1 MENNLT
7 NEYIDTA
14 IEELI
19 SLLGIRES
27 VLIEKIKI
35 PYRREDIK
43 ECVKDITYHL
53 GLPIEINLSYVS
65 KNYTPNNNDGFNSQ
79 NLVKTDYRG
88 RGNEGIVAQISIPS
102 NLPMYG
108 SPNLKNFP
116 INIRVSENCAEYPDS
131 FISVMA
137 HELSHIILYS
147 LLHKNKDNEFYTDL
161 TAMVLGFSGIMEYG
175 RKNVEVERGFESK
188 TIHTTTYGYLSD
200 EQFNHAL
207 NKINHL
213 INKYQKLKK
222 KTLRETENLKS
233 KLLFYNKTILKFE
246 KYLKNIG
253 KYHNKNFEKSD
264 ELKIMLMNQ
273 IGYTDQLSI
282 ATKDNNEKL
291 VNFIEFVTK
300 AELYSNNYIVKTKKL
315 EEDLKI
321 SFQNLN
327 NKFSFLNEDI
337 QILKKY
343 TGLFNR
349 IKIFVLLFLSSTE

>member
-43 ECVKDITYHL
+43 ECVKDLTYYL

-65 KNYTPNNNDGFNSQ
+65 KDYTPDNSDSFNSK

-88 RGNEGIVAQISIPS
+88 RGNEGIVAQVSIPS
-102 NLPMYG
+102 NLPIYG

-116 INIRVSENCAEYPDS
+116 IKIRVSENCAEYPDS

-137 HELSHIILYS
+137 HELSHVILYS

-200 EQFNHAL
+200 EQFKYAF

-213 INKYQKLKK
+213 INKYKELKK
-222 KTLRETENLKS
+222 KTLRRTESLKS
-233 KLLFYNKTILKFE
+233 KLLFHNETIFKFE

-253 KYHNKNFEKSD
+253 KYHDKNFEKSD
-264 ELKIMLMNQ
+264 ELRIMLMNQ
-273 IGYTDQLSI
+273 IGYTDQLYAVI
-282 ATKDNNEKL
+282 KENNEKL
-291 VNFIEFVTK
+291 VNFTEFITK
-300 AELYSNNYIVKTKKL
+300 AELYSNNYLAKTKEL
-315 EEDLKI
+315 EENLKI
-321 SFQNLN
+321 SFRNLN
-327 NKFSFLNEDI
+327 IKFSSLNEDI
-337 QILKKY
+337 QLLKKY

-349 IKIFVLLFLSSTE
+349 IKIFVLFILSPTK